1 MQQPSPNDK
10 ISPRNV
16 ICETPS
22 IQPDQSQ
29 SDSSSK
35 YAKGGHNESIDH
47 GISAQA
53 PQSHDMTAC
62 TLNLTDQKKL
72 SIQLDNDKSPQDHHV
87 ITIPRESVIASI
99 EKEQA
104 QMKTNWL
111 PSQFVLPK
119 RQIILAVGLFLV
131 GLVLISV
138 GIAKALSNKNAA
150 KGIGFWVTGVICFL
164 PGAYSTLTAIKNCLT
179 SSAKIKIESQ

>member
-1 MQQPSPNDK
+1 MQHPSPIDQ
-10 ISPRNV
+10 ISPENV

-29 SDSSSK
+29 ADFMSK
-35 YAKGGHNESIDH
+35 DAKGGHNESLDH
-47 GISAQA
+47 GMSAQMA
-53 PQSHDMTAC
+53 QPHDMTAC
-62 TLNLTDQKKL
+62 TLNLSDQKKL
-72 SIQLDNDKSPQDHHV
+72 SIQLDHEKSPQDHHA
-87 ITIPRESVIASI
+87 ITIPKQSVIESI

-104 QMKTNWL
+104 QMAGNWL
-111 PSQFVLPK
+111 PSRFILPK
-119 RQIILAVGLFLV
+119 RQLILAVGLFLV

-164 PGAYSTLTAIKNCLT
+164 PGAYSTLTAIRNCCAH
-179 SSAKIKIESQ
+179 SSKTRVESQ